1 MDVTNIETNKNV
13 LRRNNLESQFK
24 GEMKEYVEAKL
35 VGLWL
40 VRKKVGVSS
49 VLHVVS
55 MEKKLDLT

>member
-13 LRRNNLESQFK
+13 LRRHNLESQFK

-35 VGLWL
+35 VGLRL